1 MIVTVTSF
9 KGGVGKTTT
18 AVHLA
23 CFLHEKKGD
32 VLLVDGDPNRSCLA
46 WGQHG
51 CLPFKVVDERA
62 APKLF
67 REHEYVVIDTA
78 ARPERDELEA
88 LSQGCDLL
96 VLPTT
101 PDSLSIK
108 ALSLTVSTLK
118 AIGTKHY
125 KVLLTIVPPKPVKD
139 GDEAREMLTEAGLP
153 LFETSIRRMIAF
165 QRAALQG
172 VPVYQVKD
180 PRALE
185 AWKDYTHVGEEVLS
199 YEQK

>member
-1 MIVTVTSF
+1 MIITVTSF

-23 CFLHEKKGD
+23 CYLEQKKGN
-32 VLLVDGDPNRSCLA
+32 VLLVDGDPNRSCLG
-46 WGQHG
+46 WSEPGQ
-51 CLPFKVVDERA
+51 LPFKVADERA

-67 REHEYVVIDTA
+67 RQHEYIVIDTA

-101 PDSLSIK
+101 PDSLSLK
-108 ALSLTVSTLK
+108 ALSLTVNTLK
-118 AIGTKHY
+118 RIANKHY
-125 KVLLTIVPPKPVKD
+125 KVLLTIVPPKPIKD
-139 GDEAREMLTEAGLP
+139 GSEAREMLTKAGLP
-153 LFETSIRRMIAF
+153 LFRTGIRRMIAF

-172 VPVYQVKD
+172 IPVYQVKD
-180 PRALE
+180 KRASE
-185 AWKDYTHVGEEVLS
+185 GWSDYVDVGEEILAD
-199 YEQK
+199 EQ